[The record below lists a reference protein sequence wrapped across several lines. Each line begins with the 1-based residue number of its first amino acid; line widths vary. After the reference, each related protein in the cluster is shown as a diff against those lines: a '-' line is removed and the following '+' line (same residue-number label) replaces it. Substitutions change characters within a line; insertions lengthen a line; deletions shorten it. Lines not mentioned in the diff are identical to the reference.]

1 MSLSTLFSPLYKMWG
16 LAWAPIHS
24 FIQQWLVGAY
34 SVPSTVCGT
43 EDTAA
48 DKTNKPLLSR
58 NSYPSK
64 GSKNKIKT
72 PVPNKLNVLEEKEVG
87 IQGESLFL
95 NRSPEIWAPSLV
107 FLH

>member
-1 MSLSTLFSPLYKMWG
+1 MWG

-72 PVPNKLNVLEEKEVG
+72 PCPK
-87 IQGESLFL
+87 QTQCFRGERGRYPGRVSL
-95 NRSPEIWAPSLV
+95 PE
-107 FLH
+107 